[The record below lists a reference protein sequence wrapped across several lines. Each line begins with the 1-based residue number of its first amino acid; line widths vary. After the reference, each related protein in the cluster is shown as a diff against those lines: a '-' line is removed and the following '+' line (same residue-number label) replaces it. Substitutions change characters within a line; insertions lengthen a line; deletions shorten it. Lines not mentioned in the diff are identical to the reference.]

1 MIIDAIFV
9 GLAFY
14 FTFPLLSG
22 YAAYQYGRSFKVWF
36 LIGCVL
42 PIISF
47 IVLVA
52 LICWDE
58 KTTPTHQ
65 LSRRERLESRQLVEE
80 LKEELSRRPAS
91 KRPFGSD
98 LPSNWIS

>member
-36 LIGCVL
+36 MIGCVL

-47 IVLVA
+47 IVLVV
-52 LICWDE
+52 LIYWDE
-58 KTTPTHQ
+58 KTTPTHK
-65 LSRRERLESRQLVEE
+65 LSRREQLESKQLVDE
-80 LKEELSRRPAS
+80 LKEELSNSPSHR
-91 KRPFGSD
+91 KPFGSD
-98 LPSNWIS
+98 LPSSWIS

>member
-14 FTFPLLSG
+14 FTFPLLSA

-42 PIISF
+42 PILSF
-47 IVLVA
+47 ILLVA
-52 LICWDE
+52 LIYWDE
-58 KTTPTHQ
+58 KTTPNHK
-65 LSRRERLESRQLVEE
+65 LSRRERLESEQIVED
-80 LKEELSRRPAS
+80 LKEELTNSPS
-91 KRPFGSD
+91 SQKPYSSD
-98 LPSNWIS
+98 LPSRWIS